1 VTQASY
7 AVGGDPDGEGFT
19 PTSRADATAA
29 VAAGIAAPAATSL
42 AAGDRARAKRA
53 AKARQHVRKY
63 RYEYLEDDARM
74 TLSADPMV
82 AEDVAASES
91 GSGALG
97 FAGTVSKSATA
108 QAKGLTHLD
117 GGEFGDAPQEPML
130 PNTWDAGNRA
140 P

>member
-1 VTQASY
+1 
-7 AVGGDPDGEGFT
+7 
-19 PTSRADATAA
+19 
-29 VAAGIAAPAATSL
+29 
-42 AAGDRARAKRA
+42 
-53 AKARQHVRKY
+53 
-63 RYEYLEDDARM
+63 M